1 MFNGT
6 SGREQIAL
14 FVDLENFIGFC
25 KGFGLKMELEQ
36 AIRKL
41 TEHGRVV
48 IRRSFGDIYKLPMD
62 YNTKEDIRLMLQNNL
77 IQHEDVRHRTR
88 YKNASDIKLIIE
100 ALSVAYSNPAINTF
114 AVIADDRDYIPL
126 FTKLREI
133 GKTVIG
139 IGSSKES
146 TQKYCLGACDHFYYH
161 DSLTRSRKRMPD
173 DGLSEFNKAVNGRN
187 KEAEEE
193 MIALFIEAT
202 KAVEAKGQSPFG
214 SNIAPMMRSLKSDL
228 DFEDYGFS
236 GLRAVA
242 SLARERGFVDISPQ
256 GGDISITCMD
266 QEIERHFEIQE
277 NGLGDE
283 AADDPL
289 SLTEKYKSFVETKM
303 KAILPVH
310 ALRETIYDA
319 IVREL
324 AEVNIG
330 ISLNNLSRNIAG
342 NADLQEVAQP
352 SIYKMLY
359 GLFRNRTFVC
369 LDSYNQYNPVIAALS
384 IKREEMDSAFI
395 KSVLTVFKRESRGIQ
410 FDSVAWSLY
419 FYNDEDHVELID
431 DLHDQI
437 D

>member
-1 MFNGT
+1 MLNGE
-6 SGREQIAL
+6 SNREQIAL
-14 FVDLENFIGFC
+14 FIDLENFIGFC

-62 YNTKEDIRLMLQNNL
+62 YKTKEDIRLMLQNNL

-100 ALSVAYSNPAINTF
+100 ALSVAYSNPAISTF
-114 AVIADDRDYIPL
+114 AVVADDRDYIPL

-139 IGSSKES
+139 IGSSKDS
-146 TQKYCLGACDHFYYH
+146 TQKYSLGACDHFYYH
-161 DSLTRSRKRMPD
+161 DSLTRSKKLMPEE
-173 DGLSEFNKAVNGRN
+173 GLSEFNGRS
-187 KEAEEE
+187 KEAEDEI
-193 MIALFIEAT
+193 IALFIEAT
-202 KAVEAKGQSPFG
+202 KAVEAKGRSPFG

-242 SLARERGFVDISPQ
+242 SLAKDRGFVDIAPQ

-266 QEIERHFEIQE
+266 QEIEKHFEPQQNALE
-277 NGLGDE
+277 DE
-283 AADDPL
+283 SSDDPP
-289 SLTEKYKSFVETKM
+289 SLIERYKSFVETKM
-303 KAILPVH
+303 KAILPAVD
-310 ALRETIYDA
+310 LREIIYDA

-324 AEVNIG
+324 GAVNIG
-330 ISLNNLSRNIAG
+330 ISLNNLSRNIAN
-342 NADLQEVAQP
+342 NADLNEVTQP
-352 SIYKMLY
+352 SIYKILY

-369 LDSYNQYNPVIAALS
+369 LDSYNQYNPVIADLS

-395 KSVLTVFKRESRGIQ
+395 KSVLTVFKRESRGIL
-410 FDSVAWSLY
+410 FDSTAWSLY
-419 FYNDEDHVELID
+419 FYDDEDHAELID
-431 DLHDQI
+431 DLNDQI

>member
-1 MFNGT
+1 MLNNE
-6 SGREQIAL
+6 SKREQIAL
-14 FVDLENFIGFC
+14 FIDLENFIGFC

-48 IRRSFGDIYKLPMD
+48 IRRSFGDIYKLPID
-62 YNTKEDIRLMLQNNL
+62 YNTKENIRLMLQNNL

-100 ALSVAYSNPAINTF
+100 ALSVAYSNPAISTF

-146 TQKYCLGACDHFYYH
+146 TQRYCLGACDHFYYH
-161 DSLTRSRKRMPD
+161 DSLTRSRKLMPD
-173 DGLSEFNKAVNGRN
+173 DGLSGFNKAVNGRG
-187 KEAEEE
+187 KEAEDE

-242 SLARERGFVDISPQ
+242 ALSKERGFVDISPQ
-256 GGDISITCMD
+256 GGDISITCLD
-266 QEIERHFEIQE
+266 QEIDRHFQPRQNEPE
-277 NGLGDE
+277 DE
-283 AADDPL
+283 SADDPL
-289 SLTEKYKSFVETKM
+289 PLTEQYKSFVETKM
-303 KAILPVH
+303 KAILPAVD
-310 ALRETIYDA
+310 LRERIYDA

-324 AEVNIG
+324 AEINIG
-330 ISLNNLSRNIAG
+330 ISLNDLSRNIASSA
-342 NADLQEVAQP
+342 NLQEVTQP
-352 SIYKMLY
+352 SIYKLLY
-359 GLFRNRTFVC
+359 SLFRNRTFVC
-369 LDSYNQYNPVIAALS
+369 LDSYNQYNPVIADLS
-384 IKREEMDSAFI
+384 IKREDMDSAFI

-419 FYNDEDHVELID
+419 FYDNEDHVELID
-431 DLHDQI
+431 DLNDQI